1 MFASQWALMIAGFG
15 LLSVVIAPA
24 QIFPSSIASYRYLEA
39 VLKAIVATVMSIFWL
54 FVWDRQVR
62 FLFYRRNR

>member
-1 MFASQWALMIAGFG
+1 MIAGFG

-24 QIFPSSIASYRYLEA
+24 KIFPSSIASYRYLEA
-39 VLKAIVATVMSIFWL
+39 GLKAIIATVMSIFWL

-62 FLFYRRNR
+62 FLFYRRDR